1 MCSKGTHREQS
12 AARRDLCLGPRQTL
26 GMSRSGAAVRGFSL
40 MELMMSMAIATGIF
54 MGMVALF
61 VQQSR
66 VMQEQNELI
75 LLSRESRFGLEH
87 LRADLQS
94 LGSNVTPNSVVDPL
108 VCVKPDPPLRVLMAD
123 IAVSHVAAADL
134 NPHVKPVALTL
145 FGSMDVKTRY
155 KTTSI
160 DGNKVVLLDDGS
172 LPLTQDDFEAVFAT
186 GRYLRIANPSGQ
198 MMFYA
203 IKSASQ
209 GDRSVTLASPVQR
222 IGNGAT
228 CGYSGLGANYD
239 IDVQNFVRYRVIADE
254 RPGAPVSAGKAVQSL
269 LVRERLGIDGTTVLG
284 QLILVENA
292 VDLQLYDVG
301 MDFDISPEVVK
312 LKVLPLTED
321 VVQANGEGFLGS
333 TTAAH
338 PEAIRFLTVKLS
350 VRSAWPQRNL
360 LHRPRDVSW
369 QPLNTWLLPGENDGA
384 HTVVTAATRVAMPTL
399 VARNL

>member
-1 MCSKGTHREQS
+1 MFSSRPPPQ
-12 AARRDLCLGPRQTL
+12 AWAGPGQH
-26 GMSRSGAAVRGFSL
+26 GFSL

-61 VQQSR
+61 VQQGR

-75 LLSRESRFGLEH
+75 LLNRESRFGLEH

-94 LGSNVTPNSVVDPL
+94 LGSNTTPNSVVDPL
-108 VCVKPDPPLRVLMAD
+108 VCVKPDPPLRVLTAD
-123 IAVSHVAAADL
+123 IAVSHVAAPEL

-145 FGSMDVKTRY
+145 FGSLDIKTRY
-155 KTTSI
+155 KTASI
-160 DGNKVVLLDDGS
+160 DGNKVVLFDDGT
-172 LPLTQDDFEAVFAT
+172 LPLTQADFESVFAV
-186 GRYLRIANPSGQ
+186 GRYLRIASATGQ
-198 MMFYA
+198 MMFYP
-203 IKSASQ
+203 ITSASQ

-239 IDVQNFVRYRVIADE
+239 IDVQNFVRYRVTADE
-254 RPGAPVSAGKAVQSL
+254 RPGAPMSGGKPMQSL
-269 LVRERLGIDGTTVLG
+269 LVRERLGVDGTTVLG

-301 MDFDISPEVVK
+301 MDFDVSPELVK
-312 LKVLPLTED
+312 LKVLPLSED

-333 TTAAH
+333 TTSAH
-338 PEAIRFLTVKLS
+338 PEAMRFVTVKLS
-350 VRSAWPQRNL
+350 VRSAWSQRDL

-369 QPLNTWLLPGENDGA
+369 QPLNTWLLPGENDGS
-384 HTVVTAATRVAMPTL
+384 HTVITAATRMALPTL